1 MYSNILS
8 NLNKRFRLN
17 DLKHYN
23 KLLELSKS
31 QKIKNDLHNYFRK
44 RDFDKYRI
52 NLKLFK

>member
-52 NLKLFK
+52 NLKFFK